1 MGYPLGFIALW
12 TNSFFASGLDK
23 ELMEQSFP
31 IILMTYLLLGVTIGV
46 LISLNEAQF
55 KKLQEFVKDINKEAQ
70 VKEKKK
76 VELESN
82 VTSIVGNL
90 HQVNTQMQSHLQVN
104 HEMRVAVQEIS
115 SGSQAQSEE
124 VNEIAHNANDTLKDM
139 QRLNES
145 SIKLAHESQQ
155 ATEISANG
163 EQMVKQLTDEISEL
177 HTVIQDLNTMFQV
190 LTSKIEETN
199 SFTNSIMQ
207 IAEQTNLLAL
217 NASIEA
223 ARAGE
228 AGKGFSV
235 VAEEIRKLAETTNQ
249 TTIKITKNLA
259 EVNNSNSN
267 ALDNMNTSSMKIEK
281 SVESATEVLTY
292 FLNLSTILKNLNE
305 EFFTF
310 QDLSKGV
317 TNKSENIESSTNELA
332 AIIEQTT
339 AGIEEVSATI
349 ESLGEDF
356 IRVSQNLNE
365 TSEKAN
371 TLKKTF

>member
-1 MGYPLGFIALW
+1 
-12 TNSFFASGLDK
+12 
-23 ELMEQSFP
+23 
-31 IILMTYLLLGVTIGV
+31 
-46 LISLNEAQF
+46 
-55 KKLQEFVKDINKEAQ
+55 
-70 VKEKKK
+70 
-76 VELESN
+76 
-82 VTSIVGNL
+82 
-90 HQVNTQMQSHLQVN
+90 
-104 HEMRVAVQEIS
+104 
-115 SGSQAQSEE
+115 
-124 VNEIAHNANDTLKDM
+124 
-139 QRLNES
+139 
-145 SIKLAHESQQ
+145 
-155 ATEISANG
+155 
-163 EQMVKQLTDEISEL
+163 MVKQLTDEISEL

>member
-1 MGYPLGFIALW
+1 
-12 TNSFFASGLDK
+12 
-23 ELMEQSFP
+23 
-31 IILMTYLLLGVTIGV
+31 
-46 LISLNEAQF
+46 
-55 KKLQEFVKDINKEAQ
+55 
-70 VKEKKK
+70 
-76 VELESN
+76 
-82 VTSIVGNL
+82 
-90 HQVNTQMQSHLQVN
+90 
-104 HEMRVAVQEIS
+104 MRVAVQEIS

-267 ALDNMNTSSMKIEK
+267 ALDNMNTSSMKIRK
-281 SVESATEVLTY
+281 KCRIGNRSVNVFSK
-292 FLNLSTILKNLNE
+292 LKHH
-305 EFFTF
+305 
-310 QDLSKGV
+310 
-317 TNKSENIESSTNELA
+317 
-332 AIIEQTT
+332 
-339 AGIEEVSATI
+339 
-349 ESLGEDF
+349 
-356 IRVSQNLNE
+356 
-365 TSEKAN
+365 
-371 TLKKTF
+371 LKKSKRRVFYVSGFIKRCNKQIREYRKLDK